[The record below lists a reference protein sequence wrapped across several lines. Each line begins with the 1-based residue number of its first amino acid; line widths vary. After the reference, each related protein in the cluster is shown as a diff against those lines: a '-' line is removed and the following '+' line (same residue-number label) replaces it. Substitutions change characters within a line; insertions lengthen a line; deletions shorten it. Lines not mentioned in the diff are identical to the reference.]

1 MNPKTQLTS
10 MKELIEVLKDV
21 PERDSAEIAD
31 RKAAFLTKA
40 EQIREQQT
48 RKPAPSM
55 QRQTTRKQRRWFPA
69 AVGILTAVLLAL
81 GSVGGTVYAAQDSL
95 PDDFLYPVKIAVE
108 DARLRLG
115 QDSRALLDL
124 ETRFA
129 NRRVEEINTLL
140 EEGKDIPVKTSR
152 RLESHLENMLRQASR
167 LEDQGQGEGTG
178 QVQRSLQAMNRVM
191 IQLQSNNPGK
201 NQEALSRI
209 QKRIQE
215 GIDNPDPGSKN
226 PDASPGKNNEAS
238 EEDQGQGQNKGKSN
252 QAPGQQQDGQPENGK
267 PENPGQGKG
276 KQEDNPGNAP
286 VIPPGQDF
294 DFDPGN
300 ETGNDRNKN

>member
-1 MNPKTQLTS
+1 

-21 PERDSAEIAD
+21 PERDSTEVAD
-31 RKAAFLTKA
+31 RKAAFLAKA

-48 RKPAPSM
+48 RKPAPAG

-115 QDSRALLDL
+115 QNSRALLDL
-124 ETRFA
+124 ETRYA
-129 NRRVEEINTLL
+129 NRRVEEINALL
-140 EEGKDIPVKTSR
+140 EEGKDIPEKTSQ
-152 RLESHLENMLRQASR
+152 RLESHVENMLRQASR
-167 LEDQGQGEGTG
+167 LEDQGQGTG
-178 QVQRSLQAMNRVM
+178 QVQRSLTAMNRVM
-191 IQLQSNNPGK
+191 MQLQSKNPGK

-215 GIDNPDPGSKN
+215 GIDHPDPGSKK
-226 PDASPGKNNEAS
+226 PDSSPGKNTEPL
-238 EEDQGQGQNKGKSN
+238 EEDQGQDQNKGKSN
-252 QAPGQQQDGQPENGK
+252 QAPGQQQDGQPESGK

-286 VIPPGQDF
+286 EIPPGQDP

-300 ETGNDRNKN
+300 GSGKD